1 MDKVKFPKAK
11 GSELFKI
18 DACKLS
24 FEKYQN
30 GIKTIKIATGIYQL

>member
-24 FEKYQN
+24 LK
-30 GIKTIKIATGIYQL
+30 KIPKWYKDHKNSNWVYQL